1 MEKLQDNYEKMLN
14 EKKTETDNLTST
26 IDKLKDSNKNLED
39 KLKAIEK
46 ELNEK
51 KNQIAASSSV
61 PNQQQQ
67 AVQNTPLPRPNP
79 PSACFPPSPPL
90 SQYDE
95 FPPFINPYR
104 NITSPSY
111 INQSRS
117 TLSSSANQAGTFISR
132 GSANGRVVYR
142 GPREGL
148 YYLTDSGEKHYV
160 KSNQVDP
167 F

>member
-1 MEKLQDNYEKMLN
+1 MEKLQDDYEKMLN

-39 KLKAIEK
+39 KLKTIEK

-67 AVQNTPLPRPNP
+67 AVQNIPLPRPNP
-79 PSACFPPSPPL
+79 SSSCYPPSPPL
-90 SQYDE
+90 SQYHE
-95 FPPFINPYR
+95 FSPFNPYR

-111 INQSRS
+111 SYQSRS
-117 TLSSSANQAGTFISR
+117 TLSSSANPVGTFMSR
-132 GSANGRVVYR
+132 GSANGSVVNQ
-142 GPREGL
+142 GPRGGL
-148 YYLTDSGEKHYV
+148 SYTTSNGNKVYV
-160 KSNQVDP
+160 KRDQVRYK
-167 F
+167 